1 MKTSL
6 EKKGN
11 LGRKL
16 TVEVP
21 AETVTSAFERVYKG
35 LQKNANLKGFRKG
48 KAPIQMIKTMYSDRV
63 KQDVLEE
70 LINEAYSH
78 ALDEHSLHPVTQ
90 PQVNFEKLEDKEIFN
105 FTAEFEIRPEIK
117 IRKIDKLKVEREKI
131 EVPTEKVDKIL
142 TQIRESRAQMVP
154 VFEDR
159 PAIKGDVVEIDFVGT
174 VDGKPLE
181 GGSMN
186 GHKLELGSN
195 SFIPGF
201 EDGILGLKPGA
212 KKTLNLSFPADY
224 GHKEIAGK
232 PVTFEVTLKN
242 IMKKDLPALDEAF
255 VKSLGPFDS
264 LEALKKT
271 ISEDVM
277 AEEGKRVQD
286 EFKSRL
292 LKVLVKEN
300 PIEVPPTLR
309 ERQKQLIVA
318 DVEQRTKKQGM
329 TETDFEEYKKKWD
342 KDFEETADFVI
353 QTHFLIDT
361 LAEEHK
367 LVPTK
372 AEIDARIDRY
382 ASQTGVEIT
391 KVREFYFKNSERL
404 NQLVYQIT
412 EEKVVGLLIEKA
424 DIVELPKDKIE

>member
-21 AETVTSAFERVYKG
+21 ADAVSSAFERVYKG

-48 KAPIQMIKTMYSDRV
+48 KAPIQMIKQMYSDQV

-70 LINEAYSH
+70 LVNEAYNN
-78 ALDEHSLHPVTQ
+78 ALTEHSLNPVTQ
-90 PQVNFEKLEDKEIFN
+90 PHVHFDKLEDKVAFN
-105 FTAEFEIRPEIK
+105 FTAEFEIRPDIK
-117 IRKIDKLKVEREKI
+117 IRKIEKLKVEREKL
-131 EVPTEKVDKIL
+131 EVPNDRIETIL
-142 TQIRESRAQMVP
+142 KQIRESRAQMVP

-159 PAIKGDVVEIDFVGT
+159 AAIKGDVVEIDFVGT

-201 EDGILGLKPGA
+201 EDGLLGLKPGA
-212 KKTLNLSFPADY
+212 KKELHLEFPKDY

-232 PVTFEVTLKN
+232 PVTFAVTLKN
-242 IMKKDLPALDEAF
+242 LMKKELPPVDEAF
-255 VKSLGPFDS
+255 AKSLGNFETVD
-264 LEALKKT
+264 ALKKA
-271 ISEDVM
+271 ISDDVL

-300 PIEVPPTLR
+300 PLEVPPTLKA
-309 ERQKQLIVA
+309 RQKELIIA
-318 DVEQRTKKQGM
+318 DVETRTKRQGM
-329 TETDFEEYKKKWD
+329 SETEFEDYKKKWD
-342 KDFEETADFVI
+342 KDFEETAEFVI

-372 AEIDARIDRY
+372 GEIDARVDRY
-382 ASQTGVEIT
+382 AQQTGVDIG
-391 KVREFYFKNSERL
+391 KVRDFYFKNSDRM

-412 EEKVVGLLIEKA
+412 EEKVVAFLIEKA
-424 DIVELPKDKIE
+424 EIVEVSKDKLN